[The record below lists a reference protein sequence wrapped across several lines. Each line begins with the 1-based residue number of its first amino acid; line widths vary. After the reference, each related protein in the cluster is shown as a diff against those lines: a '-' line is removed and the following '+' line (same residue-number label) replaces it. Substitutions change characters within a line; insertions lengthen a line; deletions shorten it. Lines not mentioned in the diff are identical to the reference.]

1 MKKAFIAFSM
11 LTLLVTACV
20 AGEEDLPE
28 SELELSQATLAA
40 PLTAAPIT
48 AQGVCED
55 QLAFCEGR
63 CVMGP
68 PAFRPICFQRCYVG
82 YQDCIG
88 R

>member
-1 MKKAFIAFSM
+1 MTKCFAAFSM
-11 LTLLVTACV
+11 LALLATACV
-20 AGEEDLPE
+20 STEEDSAEVALE
-28 SELELSQATLAA
+28 ASQSEL
-40 PLTAAPIT
+40 AAPIT
-48 AQGVCED
+48 VAGVCED

-68 PAFRPICFQRCYVG
+68 PAFRQVCFQRCYVN

>member
-1 MKKAFIAFSM
+1 MKKCLAAFSM
-11 LTLLVTACV
+11 LAMLVTACV
-20 AGEEDLPE
+20 SAEEDSQEIALE
-28 SELELSQATLAA
+28 EGQSELTS
-40 PLTAAPIT
+40 PIT
-48 AQGVCED
+48 VEGVCED

-68 PAFRPICFQRCYVG
+68 PAFRQACFQRCYVG

>member
-1 MKKAFIAFSM
+1 MKKGLIAFSM
-11 LTLLVTACV
+11 LALLVTACV
-20 AGEEDLPE
+20 SGEEDLPE
-28 SELELSQATLAA
+28 SELELSQATL
-40 PLTAAPIT
+40 TTPIT
-48 AQGVCED
+48 TQGVCED

-68 PAFRPICFQRCYVG
+68 PALRPICFQRCYVG

>member
-1 MKKAFIAFSM
+1 MKKHFAAFSM
-11 LTLLVTACV
+11 LALLATACV
-20 AGEEDLPE
+20 SAEDDGQDVAPDVALE
-28 SELELSQATLAA
+28 TSQYELTS
-40 PLTAAPIT
+40 PISVE
-48 AQGVCED
+48 GVCED

-68 PAFRPICFQRCYVG
+68 PAFRQVCFERCYVN